1 MPPRRTARLSETDA
15 AYLAGL
21 IDGEGT
27 IALTRLHCGHNR
39 QLVISVS
46 NTEHSLLEWVLQSTR
61 VGKIT
66 SKRTSSPHHAPGLTY
81 TVANR
86 QALAVLAQ
94 VTPYL
99 RSYKAERARL
109 VLERYVELTPR
120 NGKYDDALRVERG
133 DFERQFAAISIR
145 RRRIDPGNCVRD
157 IACPRPACA
166 SPDCT
171 RKNQLPCSD
180 FTYSATAC
188 NCSGDSIGQGAI
200 IGDPPCCAAP
210 S

>member
-27 IALTRLHCGHNR
+27 IALTRLHRGQNR

-46 NTEHSLLEWVLQSTR
+46 NTERSLLGWVLQSTR

-99 RSYKAERARL
+99 KSYKAERARL
-109 VLERYVELTPR
+109 VLDRYVELTPR

-133 DFERQFAAISIR
+133 DFERLFAGISIR
-145 RRRIDPGNCVRD
+145 RCRTDAGNCVRD
-157 IACPRPACA
+157 VA
-166 SPDCT
+166 SPGPVCSSPDYT
-171 RKNQLPCSD
+171 QKHQLPCSD
-180 FTYSATAC
+180 FTYSATAR
-188 NCSGDSIGQGAI
+188 N
-200 IGDPPCCAAP
+200 
-210 S
+210 